1 MENPIKK
8 VRAKGWLKENFIEI
22 LTIFSL
28 AFCFSVLRIVLLK
41 EIKASSETEISIV
54 ETIKGIIYFI
64 FGYWFGSSIGSKKK
78 EEAMS
83 KTNNTD
89 DTTTTEQ
96 K

>member
-8 VRAKGWLKENFIEI
+8 ATTKGWLKENFIEL
-22 LTIFSL
+22 LTIFAL

-41 EIKASSETEISIV
+41 EVKASSETEISIV

-78 EEAMS
+78 EEAM
-83 KTNNTD
+83 TNNKQEGDKT
-89 DTTTTEQ
+89 
-96 K
+96 